1 MENKG
6 NLFDE
11 TSFPD
16 WTIEEFD
23 AIREDHVFS
32 ARYRHGMRRALR
44 FYRKTAARRFSI
56 RTLAAAAALAALPV
70 LVYAAVS
77 HADFFRNAFGDA
89 GRSSTAAH
97 EEMVDSGKGTQI
109 AVSYPERE
117 YVAIDEQA
125 AENLI
130 GEKVSTGP
138 VSVQINDHTLIIDSA
153 VRDENAIV
161 MEFTLNCP
169 AGVNALRY
177 DALMNEG
184 KGAAFSEESTFYFK
198 VKGTAGTIYVDLDRT
213 TETSLHGY
221 YYGVGAFSKLPASG
235 TAPILEI
242 GYADVPYQALMENAE
257 TAAALHTKEVEI
269 PAVDAADMTVFSS
282 DTGGCLELSPIS
294 MTIDMGKGLGLSRED
309 AYDPYHI
316 ETIAVEYK
324 DGSVYQVL
332 SGPDNID
339 NTAYICGGLGAGKSE
354 LALVFNRLVSPADIR
369 QVTVNGIGY
378 TPE

>member
-1 MENKG
+1 MSSRKDTVETIVS
-6 NLFDE
+6 LFRLYEQKMYHIAFAILHDSCQAE
-11 TSFPD
+11 
-16 WTIEEFD
+16 D
-23 AIREDHVFS
+23 AVMDAFVRLLDRNYPIHDPASRKAKSLVIRVIRSS
-32 ARYRHGMRRALR
+32 AIDI
-44 FYRKTAARRFSI
+44 YRK
-56 RTLAAAAALAALPV
+56 
-70 LVYAAVS
+70 
-77 HADFFRNAFGDA
+77 NW
-89 GRSSTAAH
+89 
-97 EEMVDSGKGTQI
+97 K
-109 AVSYPERE
+109 ERE

-130 GEKVSTGP
+130 GEKVSTEP

-184 KGAAFSEESTFYFK
+184 KGAAFSEKSTFYFK

-257 TAAALHTKEVEI
+257 TGAALYTKEVEI
-269 PAVDAADMTVFSS
+269 PAVDAAEMTAFSS

-294 MTIDMGKGLGLSRED
+294 MTIDMQKWLGLSREE

-339 NTAYICGGLGAGKSE
+339 NTACICGGLGAGKSE